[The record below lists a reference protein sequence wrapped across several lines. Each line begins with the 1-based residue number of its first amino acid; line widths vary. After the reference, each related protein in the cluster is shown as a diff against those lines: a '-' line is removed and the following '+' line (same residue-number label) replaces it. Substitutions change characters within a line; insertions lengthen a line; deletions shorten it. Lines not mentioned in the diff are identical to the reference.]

1 MKQSFLPPKI
11 LRDGK
16 LILQFIILAG
26 GDLLFYCLFQREYD
40 FPNSLSSLIFYS
52 CF

>member
-26 GDLLFYCLFQREYD
+26 GIYCFIVCFKE
-40 FPNSLSSLIFYS
+40 NMTSLIPWVL
-52 CF
+52 